1 MENNPGI
8 KTSEGITVVFTVLAP
23 LVAALAKLEGWP
35 LVAALGVAA
44 LVASVYIAART
55 WLKGKGVAAALVLA
69 LVLAPTLA
77 RADALPRQALP
88 VPQLHLALADGPAV
102 AADTKAQPSAPTATA
117 DEPPAATPA
126 PAAPTALEAAAKVA
140 ACTIAGIPDAV
151 GKCIANPG
159 NPAPLD
165 SRSFWMSFGTGMG
178 TSVLV
183 PVVTLLLTH
192 YWPATNDSKQ

>member
-1 MENNPGI
+1 
-8 KTSEGITVVFTVLAP
+8 
-23 LVAALAKLEGWP
+23 
-35 LVAALGVAA
+35 
-44 LVASVYIAART
+44 
-55 WLKGKGVAAALVLA
+55 
-69 LVLAPTLA
+69 
-77 RADALPRQALP
+77 
-88 VPQLHLALADGPAV
+88 
-102 AADTKAQPSAPTATA
+102 
-117 DEPPAATPA
+117 
-126 PAAPTALEAAAKVA
+126 
-140 ACTIAGIPDAV
+140 V